1 MDESWNNGMLEYWNT
16 GFFAHHPVSPLRR
29 DLRFAPTSIG
39 FPLKQ
44 DLMNSQKVVTPV
56 KTGVQRDFN
65 LLILLDT
72 GCSLSRP

>member
-1 MDESWNNGMLEYWNT
+1 MTHLT
-16 GFFAHHPVSPLRR
+16 LRGFENQHSEDDTNPNRMV
-29 DLRFAPTSIG
+29 
-39 FPLKQ
+39 
-44 DLMNSQKVVTPV
+44 SQKVVTPV